1 MMGLAF
7 SGGKDSLLALIQ
19 ARGLAGGVYREA
31 RLVFTIPSF
40 PFPSP
45 HYENLACV
53 ELLAR
58 GLGLSMSVVKLP
70 RGVEKRV
77 LASHLERLGIGLFVA
92 GDVLLDDHLRW
103 HEEVAGLAGTELL
116 EPLYNADT
124 EELFWRTVE
133 AGIEFT
139 IIACRPPCPPR
150 LLGTRVTRQNAERV
164 LDMLKATGTD
174 PIGELGEYH
183 TLVTHAP
190 GMGFS
195 LEARPLA
202 RRSRG
207 PYGDYLLLECR
218 PSA

>member
-1 MMGLAF
+1 MIGLAF
-7 SGGKDSLLALIQ
+7 SGGKDSLLALTH
-19 ARGLAGGVYREA
+19 ARTLTGKGEA
-31 RLVFTIPSF
+31 RLVFTVPSF

-58 GLGLSMSVVKLP
+58 SLGLRMSIVKLP
-70 RGVEKRV
+70 RGMEKRV
-77 LASHLERLGIGLFVA
+77 LASHLERLGVSLFVA

-103 HEEVAGLAGTELL
+103 HEEVAGLAGAELL
-116 EPLYNADT
+116 EPLYNAET

-150 LLGTRVTRQNAERV
+150 LLGTRVARDNAEHV
-164 LDMLKATGTD
+164 LEVLKATGTD

-183 TLVTHAP
+183 TLVLRAP

-195 LEARPLA
+195 LEARTLGK
-202 RRSRG
+202 RSRG

-218 PSA
+218 PNAR